1 MHGYRCFETVLIF
14 HYVDVSKTKSAV
26 FQNVIF
32 FFLYKKKKKK
42 KKNNPHLL
50 KYDLLLWS
58 VKVLY
63 VWNAIK

>member
-26 FQNVIF
+26 LHNVILM
-32 FFLYKKKKKK
+32 FLYKKKQ